1 MYENLLQN
9 QKKREIEFE
18 VGTYIK
24 KLNGVSDE
32 RWSRGGELQELIAT
46 QNWKVTSLWLIAIL
60 NRLGFHERDLSGARR
75 RSGARKRSGV
85 KKGVRI

>member
-1 MYENLLQN
+1 VEPWRRAARADRNP
-9 QKKREIEFE
+9 
-18 VGTYIK
+18 
-24 KLNGVSDE
+24 KLESH
-32 RWSRGGELQELIAT
+32 
-46 QNWKVTSLWLIAIL
+46 LWLIAIL